1 MPPQKLYRVEEA
13 ADLLGLKPCTI
24 RKLIF
29 RRAIGVVRPTPRAV
43 RIPESELLRVQIVP
57 SEKGTQIYERLRLEV
72 RPRRQYTSEALNETR
87 KEILR
92 FLVDQPSSTLVELS
106 EELGIND
113 RTIYHHL
120 RVLEAIQLIARE
132 RSRATKRGVPPFI
145 YNISEHGRAV
155 LQNFSA

>member
-1 MPPQKLYRVEEA
+1 MLW
-13 ADLLGLKPCTI
+13 
-24 RKLIF
+24 
-29 RRAIGVVRPTPRAV
+29 
-43 RIPESELLRVQIVP
+43 S
-57 SEKGTQIYERLRLEV
+57 S
-72 RPRRQYTSEALNETR
+72 QYTSEALNETR
-87 KEILR
+87 KGILR
-92 FLVDQPSSTLVELS
+92 FLVDRPGCTLVELS

-145 YNISEHGRAV
+145 YNISDHGAAV